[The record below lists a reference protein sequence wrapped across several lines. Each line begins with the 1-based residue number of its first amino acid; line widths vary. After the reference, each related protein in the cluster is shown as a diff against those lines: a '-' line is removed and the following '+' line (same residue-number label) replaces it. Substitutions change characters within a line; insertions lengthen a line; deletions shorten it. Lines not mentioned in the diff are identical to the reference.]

1 MNGKIL
7 IVDDSPTDIAYI
19 QGLMIE
25 SSFEFDSV
33 NSCEQCEAYLEEEI
47 PMAILLDF
55 LLNNDDPFE
64 IIEKYHSKI
73 PIILL
78 TGFVD
83 SKVGLKAVKKGAQD
97 FLYKDSLNAEL
108 LEKSLNYSMERQI
121 LKNRVSNIEK
131 MATVGRLSS
140 GVAHEMNTP
149 IQYVSDNIYFLE
161 KEFSSVLEK
170 LQKISAVI
178 TDTENDNVREDINSV
193 LAEIDFE
200 FLKSEVPAAVVQS
213 LQGMGKLSKLVKALK
228 NFAVAE
234 TNQIKKLNVNTVI
247 QELMTSV
254 NSEFGEFLE
263 VRFSPCEEINSVLA
277 EENNLRQVIENILDN
292 SVYELK
298 SKYKNSQDRGFIDI
312 ATTQNSHS
320 LEIKISDSG
329 NGISEDVLEHIFEP
343 FFTTK
348 RYDDSLG
355 QGLAVVHRLI
365 HEVFEGSIKAYSQE
379 GQGAEFVINI
389 PNMKIS

>member
-1 MNGKIL
+1 M
-7 IVDDSPTDIAYI
+7 
-19 QGLMIE
+19 
-25 SSFEFDSV
+25 
-33 NSCEQCEAYLEEEI
+33 
-47 PMAILLDF
+47 
-55 LLNNDDPFE
+55 
-64 IIEKYHSKI
+64 
-73 PIILL
+73 
-78 TGFVD
+78 
-83 SKVGLKAVKKGAQD
+83 
-97 FLYKDSLNAEL
+97 
-108 LEKSLNYSMERQI
+108 
-121 LKNRVSNIEK
+121 
-131 MATVGRLSS
+131 
-140 GVAHEMNTP
+140 
-149 IQYVSDNIYFLE
+149 
-161 KEFSSVLEK
+161 
-170 LQKISAVI
+170 
-178 TDTENDNVREDINSV
+178 
-193 LAEIDFE
+193 
-200 FLKSEVPAAVVQS
+200 QS

-228 NFAVAE
+228 NFAVTE
-234 TNQIKKLNVNTVI
+234 TSQIKKLNVNTVI
-247 QELMTSV
+247 QELIASV
-254 NSEFGEFLE
+254 NSEFGEVLE